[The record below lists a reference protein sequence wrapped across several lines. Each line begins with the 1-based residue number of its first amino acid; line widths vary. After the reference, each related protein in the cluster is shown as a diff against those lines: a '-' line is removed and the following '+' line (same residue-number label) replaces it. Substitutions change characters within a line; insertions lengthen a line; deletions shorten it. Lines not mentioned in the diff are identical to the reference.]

1 MCYICAFGRLIVMFV
16 MFSRLPFYLF
26 EFRTGVN
33 LFYMLHNLFTVSS
46 DISIKSRSVVSM
58 MMLWSN
64 GYQGKK
70 IFIVSNIKFI
80 TLILL
85 MIQVTFPAVT
95 ICNQNRVSCK
105 NLEVSKSYIGRVHTI
120 FPYPPG
126 VFEDKQLQQQ
136 TATKQQCANKVQ
148 QSGKSC
154 RERLQPPKLWTN
166 QEQEGGRKRSI
177 N

>member
-1 MCYICAFGRLIVMFV
+1 MCIWSVDCFV
-16 MFSRLPFYLF
+16 CYVLKTTFYLF

-85 MIQVTFPAVT
+85 IIQVKFPAVT

-105 NLEVSKSYIGRVHTI
+105 NLKVSKSYIGRL
-120 FPYPPG
+120 YPL
-126 VFEDKQLQQQ
+126 FLRRIWRQTTAAANSHQTTMCKQS
-136 TATKQQCANKVQ
+136 ATKWRILP
-148 QSGKSC
+148 
-154 RERLQPPKLWTN
+154 REAATSQALPPLKDQP
-166 QEQEGGRKRSI
+166 GARGR
-177 N
+177 

>member
-85 MIQVTFPAVT
+85 IIQVKFPAVT

-105 NLEVSKSYIGRVHTI
+105 NLKVSKSYIGHL
-120 FPYPPG
+120 YPL
-126 VFEDKQLQQQ
+126 FLRRIWRQTTAAANSLQTTMCKQS
-136 TATKQQCANKVQ
+136 ATKWWILP
-148 QSGKSC
+148 
-154 RERLQPPKLWTN
+154 REAATSQALKDQP
-166 QEQEGGRKRSI
+166 GARGR
-177 N
+177 

>member
-1 MCYICAFGRLIVMFV
+1 MWYICAFGRLIVMFV

-33 LFYMLHNLFTVSS
+33 LFYMLHSLFTVSS

-70 IFIVSNIKFI
+70 ISIVSNIKFI

-85 MIQVTFPAVT
+85 IIQVKFPAVT

-105 NLEVSKSYIGRVHTI
+105 NLKVSKSYIGSL
-120 FPYPPG
+120 YPL
-126 VFEDKQLQQQ
+126 FLRRIWRQTTAAANSHQTTMCKQS
-136 TATKQQCANKVQ
+136 ATKWQILPREAATSQALPPLKD
-148 QSGKSC
+148 QSGA
-154 RERLQPPKLWTN
+154 R
-166 QEQEGGRKRSI
+166 GR
-177 N
+177 